1 MHFPRL
7 VNAEAAL
14 KEARECFIKGPCPFC
29 GNGGFTSG
37 HPLECLGFKI
47 QEAWI
52 DLAEFNAMVAAGIHE
67 AYLVKP

>member
-1 MHFPRL
+1 MHFPR
-7 VNAEAAL
+7 
-14 KEARECFIKGPCPFC
+14 
-29 GNGGFTSG
+29 